1 MSMKAQSEF
10 DKRSVSSKREETIID
25 SGKNIRRSGSLSKEM
40 DEPSDMILA
49 SSKLAPSFNP
59 YKLNE
64 RGSTFYGGHFKPVN
78 YS

>member
-1 MSMKAQSEF
+1 
-10 DKRSVSSKREETIID
+10 
-25 SGKNIRRSGSLSKEM
+25 M

-78 YS
+78 HS